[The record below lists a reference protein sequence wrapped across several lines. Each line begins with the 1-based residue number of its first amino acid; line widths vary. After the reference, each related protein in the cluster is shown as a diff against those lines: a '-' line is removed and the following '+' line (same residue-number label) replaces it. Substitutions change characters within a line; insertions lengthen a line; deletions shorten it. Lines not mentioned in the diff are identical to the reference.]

1 MDFSPKLMLDI
12 ALYGVGGLL
21 ALLAPL
27 LIGYILFTRAG
38 RESLRMGLTNLRL
51 TPMRTLL
58 TGFGIVVGVGAVV
71 AVASMGD
78 GAKEMVTEEI
88 AQSGGVTL
96 IEIYRDEWDSR
107 GGSTLT
113 SRTRGRRR
121 GRYRRNRAKPIDIV
135 DFRNLS
141 ANLTDIQGICG
152 EDDYGRGFEFRNA
165 GRAKGG
171 PLIGATPDYP
181 NVYNWSVREGRFF
194 DQDDI
199 DQAAKVVVLGSAVAT
214 DLYGDMNPVGLEL
227 VAQRTFSW
235 RDDEELEAIRF
246 TVIGVMTEKGATAAN
261 ESWDERVLVPL
272 TAFHKRVSGHDEIE
286 RMRIKANAIE
296 DVPYVIAQVK
306 QILSKRHDNPDAF
319 TYWTAT
325 EEIANAERLGMILKL
340 LMGVVAAIA
349 LVVAGIGIMNIMLV
363 SVTERTQ
370 EIGLRKALGAKR
382 RDVLFQ
388 FLIETSVLSLL
399 GGAFGAAFGV
409 GLGKGAAAAL
419 QQWILSE
426 GTVWPS
432 AVSTT
437 GIVIAVS
444 VAFVVGVVSGVYPA
458 RRAARLTP
466 VDAIRAD

>member
-1 MDFSPKLMLDI
+1 MEFSPKYALDI

-27 LIGYILFTRAG
+27 LIGYILLTRAG
-38 RESLRMGLTNLRL
+38 RESLRMGLQNLRL

-71 AVASMGD
+71 AVGSMGD
-78 GAKEMVTEEI
+78 GAKEMVTKEI

-113 SRTRGRRR
+113 SRTRSGRRH
-121 GRYRRNRAKPIDIV
+121 RYRRNRARPIDIV
-135 DFRNLS
+135 DFQNLS
-141 ANLTDIQGICG
+141 EGLTDIKGICA
-152 EDDYGRGFEFRNA
+152 EDDFGRGFQFRNRW
-165 GRAKGG
+165 RAKDG
-171 PLIGATPDYP
+171 PFIGATPDYP
-181 NVYNWSVREGRFF
+181 EVYNWSLKAGRFF
-194 DQDDI
+194 DQEEMDN
-199 DQAAKVVVLGSAVAT
+199 AAKVVVLGSAMAK
-214 DLYGDMNPVGLEL
+214 DIYGDVNPVGMEMI
-227 VAQRTFSW
+227 AQRTFRW
-235 RDDEELEAIRF
+235 RDDQDMEAIRF
-246 TVIGVMTEKGATAAN
+246 TVIGVMNDKGATAAN
-261 ESWDERVLVPL
+261 ESWDERVIVPL

-286 RMRIKANAIE
+286 RMRIKANTIE
-296 DVPYVIAQVK
+296 DVPYVVAHVK
-306 QILSKRHDNPDAF
+306 RILSKRHRNPDAF

-325 EEIANAERLGMILKL
+325 EEIATAERLGMILKL

-349 LVVAGIGIMNIMLV
+349 LLVAGIGIMNIMLV

-399 GGAFGAAFGV
+399 GGALGAAFGI

-419 QQWILSE
+419 QRWILSA
-426 GTVWPS
+426 GTIWPS
-432 AVSTT
+432 SISTT
-437 GIVIAVS
+437 AIAVAVG

-458 RRAARLTP
+458 RRAARLAP
-466 VDAIRAD
+466 VEAIRAD